1 MHLLEVSMSEM
12 IRGYAMDLVAVIVP
26 IFLSWLAV
34 RLKWSMDAK
43 EAAQGIAT
51 GVMYAQQRYVD
62 KKKELSADGD
72 FSEADQAEARKYALE
87 GALASVR
94 PSIAKVIKAW
104 GEKKTEVM
112 IEAHVAASK
121 AP

>member
-1 MHLLEVSMSEM
+1 MHLLEMSMSEM

-43 EAAQGIAT
+43 EAAQGLAT
-51 GVMYAQQRYVD
+51 GVLYAEQRYVA
-62 KKKELSADGD
+62 KKKELSADGT
-72 FSEADQAEARKYALE
+72 FTAEDQAEARKYALE
-87 GALASVR
+87 GALESVR
-94 PSIAKVIKAW
+94 PSIAKLIKSWSA
-104 GEKKTEVM
+104 KKVDVM

-121 AP
+121 QT